1 MLPRA
6 FEKAAERQL
15 SKRGDTHMM
24 TRLFHRLL
32 TFAGAALV
40 AASAAAGASA
50 AEPIKIG
57 SFLTVSGPASF
68 LGDPEKKTLELYVER
83 INAAGGV
90 LGRQLQLTVY
100 DTGGDAKQAAT
111 FARRLI
117 EEDKVDFLIGGSST
131 GDTMAAVP
139 IIERAEIPFISLGGA
154 SVIVDPVKKWVF
166 KTPHTD
172 RLAVEKVY
180 ADMKKRGLSK
190 LGLIAGDGGFD
201 KSCVANASDKM
212 LLDRYGVSVVGNE
225 AYSTGDKD
233 TTAQLTKLKAAP
245 GIQAI
250 LFCGFGVASVIVT
263 KNYHQLGISVPLY
276 HSHGSASKQFI
287 TGAGE
292 AAEGAR
298 LPAAAVI
305 VAGQLPDSD
314 PQKKVGLAYT
324 KAYEDRYH
332 EAISTFGG
340 HAYDALMLL
349 VDAIKRAGTT
359 DRAKVRDALES
370 TKNYIGV
377 DGIYNITPTDHDGLN
392 VSSFKMVEVKNGNWN
407 YLY

>member
-1 MLPRA
+1 
-6 FEKAAERQL
+6 
-15 SKRGDTHMM
+15 M
-24 TRLFHRLL
+24 TTRTFRTLL
-32 TFAGAALV
+32 TLCAAVLWVVGLVSGAA
-40 AASAAAGASA
+40 A
-50 AEPIKIG
+50 AEPIKLG
-57 SFLTVSGPASF
+57 SFLAVSGPASF

-90 LGRQLQLTVY
+90 LGRPLQLTVY

-190 LGLIAGDGGFD
+190 VGLIAGDGGFD
-201 KSCVANASDKM
+201 KSCVANASDKT

-263 KNYHQLGISVPLY
+263 KNYHQLGI
-276 HSHGSASKQFI
+276 
-287 TGAGE
+287 T
-292 AAEGAR
+292 
-298 LPAAAVI
+298 
-305 VAGQLPDSD
+305 
-314 PQKKVGLAYT
+314 
-324 KAYEDRYH
+324 
-332 EAISTFGG
+332 
-340 HAYDALMLL
+340 
-349 VDAIKRAGTT
+349 
-359 DRAKVRDALES
+359 
-370 TKNYIGV
+370 
-377 DGIYNITPTDHDGLN
+377 
-392 VSSFKMVEVKNGNWN
+392 VS
-407 YLY
+407 L